1 MNNVILTKQSSL
13 VDKKMYFTAVLNLS
27 KTGEEFPVDFD
38 EVWQM
43 VYSAKNKAVAEL
55 KDKFLQNV
63 DYQLIDQKVHAS
75 NPQGYVW
82 EHKYYLT
89 VSCLEFFI
97 ARKDREVFEIY
108 RQVFHHVANGDFSQ
122 PQQPKSQQEKN
133 QILTAKMKVASW
145 AIKTL
150 NMNEASKLAIVKSI
164 ADPLGLPTPD
174 YVESKGAHLSAKD
187 LLAKHEASISSIKFN
202 DTLVKLGYLTTV
214 TRKAA
219 GGKDKS
225 FKVITEKGA
234 AYGENMVSP
243 HNQSETQPHW
253 YIDKFAELLEIVK
266 KAMSEGKE
274 ESHD

>member
-27 KTGEEFPVDFD
+27 KSGEEFPVDFD
-38 EVWQM
+38 EVWQL

-108 RQVFHHVANGDFSQ
+108 RQVFHRVANGDFKQPQRSPSQ
-122 PQQPKSQQEKN
+122 PKLSDKIQA
-133 QILTAKMKVASW
+133 AKFLAKF
-145 AIKTL
+145 L
-150 NMNEASKLAIVKSI
+150 NLNDASKLQIAKTI

-174 YVESKGAHLSAKD
+174 YVMDEKTVHAAKD
-187 LLAKHEASISSIKFN
+187 LLVSHNVKMSSAEFN
-202 DTLVKLGYLTTV
+202 KILVSKGIV
-214 TRKAA
+214 ERMTRPGK
-219 GGKDKS
+219 GGKTHS
-225 FKVITEKGA
+225 WVVIPEKFEKFGQNA
-234 AYGENMVSP
+234 RNP
-243 HNQSETQPHW
+243 HAQNQTQALW
-253 YIDKFAELLEIVK
+253 YDNKFSELLALAGIQ
-266 KAMSEGKE
+266 EGKE
-274 ESHD
+274 EESHD

>member
-1 MNNVILTKQSSL
+1 MSNSNVISSEISVISRSNFMGQEVDVYGTAEEPLFLAKDVAAWIEHSDAHKMVASVDEDEKVRNIVPTLGGPQEMWMLTEDGLYEVLMQSRKPIAKQF
-13 VDKKMYFTAVLNLS
+13 KKGVKEILKTIRR
-27 KTGEEFPVDFD
+27 TGEF
-38 EVWQM
+38 
-43 VYSAKNKAVAEL
+43 K
-55 KDKFLQNV
+55 
-63 DYQLIDQKVHAS
+63 
-75 NPQGYVW
+75 
-82 EHKYYLT
+82 
-89 VSCLEFFI
+89 
-97 ARKDREVFEIY
+97 
-108 RQVFHHVANGDFSQ
+108 SQ

-187 LLAKHEASISSIKFN
+187 LLAKHDAGISSIKFN